1 MIARIAYAF
10 REMWASFRRNLTL
23 TVAAILTSAIALLL
37 VGTTFLIQRA
47 FDNLLVQWRGDV
59 EMIVFVRSD
68 ATPEQISLIDQ
79 TIKAAPTIIDV
90 EKLRYLDK
98 TQSYEEAKRIF
109 VGDPVT
115 LSLLTPD
122 NIPSQFKVVPIT
134 QDPELVRSLSEQ
146 YRSLPGVQDVA
157 LAEDEFQVI
166 STLSRFV
173 RTVTLVMSLVL
184 LVVAVGLIWN
194 TIRTAMFARRRE
206 IEVMKLVVAVGLIW
220 NTIRTAMFARR
231 REIEVMKLVGA
242 TNWFIRVP
250 FMLEGLLHGLLGGIA
265 SCGGLWVLN
274 SAWTNGVAGFKP
286 GTGISSLV
294 VPSGYLTGVMLMIL
308 AIGALVGAVGSAIAA
323 SRFLDV

>member
-23 TVAAILTSAIALLL
+23 TAAAILTSAFALLL
-37 VGTTFLIQRA
+37 VGTTLLIQRA
-47 FDNLLVQWRGDV
+47 FENLLVQWKGDV
-59 EMIVFVRSD
+59 AMIVFVRSD
-68 ATPEQISLIDQ
+68 ATPEQIALIDES
-79 TIKAAPTIIDV
+79 IRSAPTIINVD
-90 EKLRYLDK
+90 KLEYLDK
-98 TQSYEEAKRIF
+98 TQTYEEAKRIF

-115 LSLLTPD
+115 LSLLTPE
-122 NIPSQFKVVPIT
+122 NIPSEFKVVPIT
-134 QDPELVRSLSEQ
+134 QDPALVRSLSEQ
-146 YRSLPGVQDVA
+146 YRSLPGVEDVA
-157 LAEDEFQVI
+157 LAEDEFEVI
-166 STLSRFV
+166 STLSKFV

-184 LVVAVGLIWN
+184 
-194 TIRTAMFARRRE
+194 
-206 IEVMKLVVAVGLIW
+206 LVVAVGLIW

-250 FMLEGLLHGLLGGIA
+250 FMLEGLLQGLIGA
-265 SCGGLWVLN
+265 VVSCGGLWALN

-294 VPSGYLTGVMLMIL
+294 VPSGYLSAVMFVIL
-308 AIGALVGAVGSAIAA
+308 IIGALAGAIGSAIAA

>member
-23 TVAAILTSAIALLL
+23 TIAAILTSAIALLL

-79 TIKAAPTIIDV
+79 TIKAAPTIIDA
-90 EKLRYLDK
+90 EKLQYLDK

-206 IEVMKLVVAVGLIW
+206 IEVMKLV
-220 NTIRTAMFARR
+220 
-231 REIEVMKLVGA
+231 GA

-274 SAWTNGVAGFKP
+274 SAWSNGVAGFKP

-294 VPSGYLTGVMLMIL
+294 VPSSYLTGVMLMIL

>member
-79 TIKAAPTIIDV
+79 TIKAAPTIIDA
-90 EKLRYLDK
+90 EKLQYLDK

-206 IEVMKLVVAVGLIW
+206 IEVMKLV
-220 NTIRTAMFARR
+220 
-231 REIEVMKLVGA
+231 GA

-294 VPSGYLTGVMLMIL
+294 VPSSYLTGVMLMIL
-308 AIGALVGAVGSAIAA
+308 AIGALVGSIGSAIAA

>member
-23 TVAAILTSAIALLL
+23 TIAAILTSAIALLL

-90 EKLRYLDK
+90 EKLQYLDK

-206 IEVMKLVVAVGLIW
+206 IEVMKLV
-220 NTIRTAMFARR
+220 
-231 REIEVMKLVGA
+231 GA

-294 VPSGYLTGVMLMIL
+294 VPSSYLTGVMLLIL
-308 AIGALVGAVGSAIAA
+308 TIGALVGAVGSAIAA

>member
-90 EKLRYLDK
+90 EELRYLDK
-98 TQSYEEAKRIF
+98 TESYEEAKRIF

-157 LAEDEFQVI
+157 LAEDEFLVI

-184 LVVAVGLIWN
+184 
-194 TIRTAMFARRRE
+194 
-206 IEVMKLVVAVGLIW
+206 LVVAVGLIW

>member
-79 TIKAAPTIIDV
+79 TIKAAPTIIDA
-90 EKLRYLDK
+90 EKLLYLDK

-206 IEVMKLVVAVGLIW
+206 IEVMKLV
-220 NTIRTAMFARR
+220 
-231 REIEVMKLVGA
+231 GA

-250 FMLEGLLHGLLGGIA
+250 FMFEGLLHGLLGGIA

-294 VPSGYLTGVMLMIL
+294 VPSSYLTGVMLMIL
-308 AIGALVGAVGSAIAA
+308 AIGALVGAIGSAIAA

>member
-23 TVAAILTSAIALLL
+23 TIAAILTSAIALLL

-79 TIKAAPTIIDV
+79 TIKAAPTIIDA
-90 EKLRYLDK
+90 EKLQYLDK

-206 IEVMKLVVAVGLIW
+206 IEVMKLV
-220 NTIRTAMFARR
+220 
-231 REIEVMKLVGA
+231 GA

-274 SAWTNGVAGFKP
+274 SAWSNGVAGFKP

-294 VPSGYLTGVMLMIL
+294 VPSSYLTGVMLLIL

>member
-79 TIKAAPTIIDV
+79 TIKSAPNIIDA
-90 EKLRYLDK
+90 EKLQYLDK
-98 TQSYEEAKRIF
+98 TKSYEEAKRIF

-206 IEVMKLVVAVGLIW
+206 IEVMKLV
-220 NTIRTAMFARR
+220 
-231 REIEVMKLVGA
+231 GA

-294 VPSGYLTGVMLMIL
+294 VPSSYLTGVMLIIL

>member
-23 TVAAILTSAIALLL
+23 TIAAILTSAIALLL

-79 TIKAAPTIIDV
+79 TIKAAPTIIDA
-90 EKLRYLDK
+90 EKLLYLDK

-206 IEVMKLVVAVGLIW
+206 IEVMKLV
-220 NTIRTAMFARR
+220 
-231 REIEVMKLVGA
+231 GA

-274 SAWTNGVAGFKP
+274 SAWTNGVAGFKT

-294 VPSGYLTGVMLMIL
+294 VPSSYLTGVMLMIL
-308 AIGALVGAVGSAIAA
+308 AIGALVGAIGSAIAA

>member
-23 TVAAILTSAIALLL
+23 TAAAILTSAIALLL
-37 VGTTFLIQRA
+37 VGTTLLIQRA
-47 FDNLLVQWRGDV
+47 FENLLVQWKGDV
-59 EMIVFVRSD
+59 AMIVFVRSD
-68 ATPEQISLIDQ
+68 ATPEQIALIDES
-79 TIKAAPTIIDV
+79 IRSAPTIINVD
-90 EKLRYLDK
+90 KLQYLDK
-98 TQSYEEAKRIF
+98 TQTYEEAKRIF
-109 VGDPVT
+109 AGDPVT
-115 LSLLTPD
+115 LSLLTPE
-122 NIPSQFKVVPIT
+122 NIPSEFKIVPLT
-134 QDPELVRSLSEQ
+134 QDPALVRSLSEQ
-146 YRSLPGVQDVA
+146 YRSLPGVEDVA

-206 IEVMKLVVAVGLIW
+206 IEVMKLV
-220 NTIRTAMFARR
+220 
-231 REIEVMKLVGA
+231 GA

-250 FMLEGLLHGLLGGIA
+250 FMLEGLLQGLIGAIV

-294 VPSGYLTGVMLMIL
+294 VPSGYLSGVMVVIL
-308 AIGALVGAVGSAIAA
+308 IIGALAGAIGSAIAA